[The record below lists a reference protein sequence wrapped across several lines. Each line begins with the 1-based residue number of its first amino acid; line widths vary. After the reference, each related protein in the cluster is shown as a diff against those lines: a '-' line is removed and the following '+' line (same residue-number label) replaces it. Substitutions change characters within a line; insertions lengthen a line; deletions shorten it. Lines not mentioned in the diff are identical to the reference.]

1 MKVQKNNKTAV
12 QDKSHAAAPR
22 PIHTRASVNSVRCM
36 IYGLICYLVV
46 LFIVLQAI
54 IPTRYDIKPGDIAS
68 ATITAPKAAIR
79 CGY

>member
-54 IPTRYDIKPGDIAS
+54 IPTRYDIKPRRYRLRNHHRSKGDQ
-68 ATITAPKAAIR
+68 
-79 CGY
+79 G